1 MKIAFSA
8 ALALAASL
16 ALAGAASA
24 QGAQG
29 GGGMS
34 ATRQAC
40 QADMQKLC
48 NGVQPGG
55 GRIMQCFKQHKDELS
70 APCKAAIAERMS
82 QKRAGKG
89 GEGASPPPSN

>member
-1 MKIAFSA
+1 MTIANSA
-8 ALALAASL
+8 AVALAASL
-16 ALAGAASA
+16 LLAGAASA
-24 QGAQG
+24 Q
-29 GGGMS
+29 GGMS

-55 GRIMQCFKQHKDELS
+55 GRVMQCFKQHKDELS

-89 GEGASPPPSN
+89 GEGASSAAPSN